1 MPAAAVAAVHF
12 QFVHVGLFRGLPAE
26 LAAVLVAGLDH
37 AAAAF
42 VLAFALW
49 VVYLHGF
56 LLAA

>member
-1 MPAAAVAAVHF
+1 MDF
-12 QFVHVGLFRGLPAE
+12 QFVHVRLFRGLPAE